1 MTNAELESLLDD
13 LESDR
18 VERKESFS
26 DGDRIR
32 QAVCAFA
39 NDLPGHNQPGVLFVG
54 VDDRGE
60 PTGLAITDQLL
71 QNLASM
77 RGDGNILPFPSLD
90 VQKTNA
96 EGAGCCRGPGASV

>member
-1 MTNAELESLLDD
+1 MTDAELEGLLDD

-18 VERKESFS
+18 AERTESTTE
-26 DGDRIR
+26 GDKFR

-39 NDLPGHNQPGVLFVG
+39 NDLPDHRQVGVLFVG
-54 VDDRGE
+54 VNDRGE
-60 PTGLAITDQLL
+60 PTGLTITDQLL

-90 VQKTNA
+90 VQKRSLKGHDV
-96 EGAGCCRGPGASV
+96 GAILRKRP